1 MKRILVVDDEAV
13 IREALT
19 RLLEREGY
27 SVQAAGSLAEA
38 ATACTES
45 SPDLALCDLR
55 LPDGEGTALIERC
68 APAPVLILTSYA
80 SVRSAVEA
88 MKQGAA
94 DYVAKPF
101 DHEELV
107 LVIAR
112 LLKQRDLER
121 ENARLR
127 SDLEQAY
134 PVNGLVGRSAAMQQ
148 VFQTIDKAAPTNATV
163 LIRGESG
170 TGKELV
176 ARAIHMRSP
185 RSERPF
191 VAVNCASIPEGLL
204 EAELFGHE
212 KGAFTGAVRE
222 RQGLVEAADGGT
234 LFLDEIGELTPAA
247 QSRLLRVLQSGE
259 IRRVG
264 AASNR
269 RIDVRLLAATH
280 RDLEQ
285 MVASGQFREDLYY
298 RLRVLELNLPPLRE
312 RGEDLGQ
319 LAHFMLE
326 RSAQRVHRTPPT
338 LTAAAMEAI
347 ECHSWPGNVRELE
360 NAIER
365 AVILAEGEIRP
376 EHLALGDPA
385 PGSDTAERQQ
395 ALSLDEYF
403 RRFVEEHQHALTETE
418 LARRLGISRK
428 TLWERRQ
435 RMGIPRPRT

>member
-13 IREALT
+13 IRDALT
-19 RLLEREGY
+19 RLLTREGY
-27 SVQAAGSLAEA
+27 RVTTAGSVAQAESACAEA
-38 ATACTES
+38 P
-45 SPDLALCDLR
+45 PDLALCDLR
-55 LPDGEGTALIERC
+55 LPDGDGTALIERC

-101 DHEELV
+101 DHDELV
-107 LVIAR
+107 LVVAR
-112 LLKQRDLER
+112 LLKQQQLER

-134 PVNGLVGRSAAMQQ
+134 PVDGMVGESEPMRR
-148 VFQTIDKAAPTNATV
+148 VFATIDKAAPTEATV

-176 ARAIHMRSP
+176 ARAIHARSP
-185 RSERPF
+185 RAGQAF

-204 EAELFGHE
+204 ESELFGHE

-222 RQGLVEAADGGT
+222 RQGLVEASDGGT
-234 LFLDEIGELTPAA
+234 LFLDEIGELTAAA

-264 AASNR
+264 ATANR
-269 RIDVRLLAATH
+269 AIDIRLVAATH

-285 MVASGQFREDLYY
+285 MVADGSFREDLYY
-298 RLRVLELNLPPLRE
+298 RLRVLELRLPPLRE
-312 RGEDLGQ
+312 RADDVQ
-319 LAHFMLE
+319 RLAEFLLE
-326 RSAQRVHRTPPT
+326 RVAQRLHRPAPR
-338 LTAAAMEAI
+338 LGAAALAAI
-347 ECHSWPGNVRELE
+347 RAHAWPGNVRELE
-360 NAIER
+360 NALER
-365 AVILAEGEIRP
+365 AVILAEDEIAP
-376 EHLALGDPA
+376 EHLGLAPEGLG
-385 PGSDTAERQQ
+385 DTAEHKQ
-395 ALSLDEYF
+395 ALSLDAYF
-403 RRFVEEHQHALTETE
+403 REFVQTHQHQLTETE

-435 RMGIPRPRT
+435 RMGIPRARG